1 MPELLQ
7 ALAVRIGCLLV
18 AEPEPARLPAA
29 TLASCFGGSFAE
41 AAEMIE
47 NCDLVVHFGVN
58 TYEAF
63 HGQILAAGV
72 AKTHVW
78 IGSGSHELGKV
89 FAPDVALR
97 GPITPIVRA
106 LAVQVDSRVSSHQ
119 QPAFDARA
127 DAVNVQIG
135 RERAELMDLRDE
147 AWDEIPM
154 SVARVMSEI
163 RELMPPETILLDHST
178 TAVRWV
184 RECFPVPDGRQY
196 VSASGSC
203 QGWGIAAAV
212 GVQFADR
219 SVPVVGV
226 VGDGGFMF
234 GVQAWWTAVQ
244 YQVPLLA
251 VVLNNGG
258 WSSMRAS
265 LARNSP
271 AVVEAGIELPF
282 GWSTDYAAL
291 ARSMGSDAEVVTT
304 PDELRAALSERLP
317 LTAPLLLD
325 VHSRREKK
333 TSRSPFVGY

>member
-1 MPELLQ
+1 M
-7 ALAVRIGCLLV
+7 A
-18 AEPEPARLPAA
+18 
-29 TLASCFGGSFAE
+29 
-41 AAEMIE
+41 
-47 NCDLVVHFGVN
+47 
-58 TYEAF
+58 
-63 HGQILAAGV
+63 
-72 AKTHVW
+72 
-78 IGSGSHELGKV
+78 
-89 FAPDVALR
+89 
-97 GPITPIVRA
+97 
-106 LAVQVDSRVSSHQ
+106 
-119 QPAFDARA
+119 
-127 DAVNVQIG
+127 
-135 RERAELMDLRDE
+135 LRDE

-184 RECFPVPDGRQY
+184 RECFPVPDGRQHI
-196 VSASGSC
+196 SASGSC
-203 QGWGIAAAV
+203 QGWGIGAAV

-219 SVPVVGV
+219 STPVVGV

-251 VVLNNGG
+251 IVLNNGG

-291 ARSMGSDAEVVTT
+291 ARSMGSDAEVITT
-304 PDELRAALSERLP
+304 PDELRAALSKRRYRS
-317 LTAPLLLD
+317 
-325 VHSRREKK
+325 VHRCSWTCTVAARKK